1 MRGGDT
7 EPRHSAVDNINKE
20 HVLLWF
26 THHTSSRWIRF
37 YFEKIWP
44 SIVWC
49 AARRGAVC
57 AKITSN
63 FGADISRCPTGFN
76 FPSEITSL
84 LNIVLYKYRPG
95 GPAGTR
101 HTSHL
106 HFILY
111 SAQSP
116 WCRYWVLE
124 FSSSRLK
131 AISGYQPQKVF
142 KLIEKWRRK
151 MKDEVRNPLLKRVK
165 IHC

>member
-1 MRGGDT
+1 MFYSGS
-7 EPRHSAVDNINKE
+7 HI
-20 HVLLWF
+20 
-26 THHTSSRWIRF
+26 THQVAEFRF
-37 YFEKIWP
+37 YTEKIWP

-49 AARRGAVC
+49 AGRGAVC

>member
-1 MRGGDT
+1 MFYSGSHITHQVAELGFISKRFDHPLCGARG
-7 EPRHSAVDNINKE
+7 
-20 HVLLWF
+20 
-26 THHTSSRWIRF
+26 
-37 YFEKIWP
+37 
-44 SIVWC
+44 

-84 LNIVLYKYRPG
+84 LNIVLYKYCPG

-131 AISGYQPQKVF
+131 AISFQD
-142 KLIEKWRRK
+142 ISHRK
-151 MKDEVRNPLLKRVK
+151 F
-165 IHC
+165 